1 MTRRSW
7 LVGAF
12 AVLAFAQTL
21 AYYVYLRDDP
31 GNYNGAGA
39 QGDQVAYVDL
49 AQQLLHGTWQG
60 AVHYMPGLP
69 AVIALSQVLLGDPR
83 LGLAVVQGLIY
94 ALLVVFAARLAAMAF
109 GDASSVWAA
118 GAVGLNPALGYYAAQ
133 ALTEFLTA
141 AGLLALVGAVFAWS
155 RRPRVYPVER
165 SGARV
170 HPVERSGAWVHP
182 VERSGAWVHPVERS
196 GARVGLAALAG
207 LLLGALAYLRAEY
220 LGLAVLFALI
230 VLLVGVR
237 RSGASGALAHGLVL
251 LGVTALVMAPWV
263 VRYAVA
269 TGRPALYNESPFSN
283 LVLMGTWFR
292 VFDEQT
298 FAELQQ
304 IETAP
309 GSRAEAIQRAAALG
323 PRPELSQRYM
333 EQARGPYERP
343 LDETVG
349 LALGNIQLNLRPYL
363 VNHVVLAPV
372 LIWAGHTPVR
382 QADAPHLPASGRY
395 AIWAAE
401 LGLLGL
407 ALWQAVLVLG
417 GSARPLAPLARGRRP
432 RMDYPE
438 GTQVGGPERLEGLV
452 GGRSNHGE
460 PGGSSAACGSE
471 GTAALALS
479 FLAVVVFL
487 TVVHVVIGVD
497 ERFTTPALPLIGVF
511 AGARLA
517 GLARGRQSVAVRYAQ

>member
-165 SGARV
+165 SGA
-170 HPVERSGAWVHP
+170 WVY
-182 VERSGAWVHPVERS
+182 PVERS

-207 LLLGALAYLRAEY
+207 LLLAALAYLRAEY
-220 LGLAVLFALI
+220 LGLAVVFALI
-230 VLLVGVR
+230 VLLVGAR

-309 GSRAEAIQRAAALG
+309 GSRAEAIQRAAAVG

-349 LALGNIQLNLRPYL
+349 LALGNIQLNLRQYL